1 VDALKRIERIFREVL
16 DAPTLELSMDMAMGD
31 VADWDS
37 IAHVQI
43 ILMLEE
49 EFGLRIDPDV
59 AADAKSVAALARA
72 VGGPEAV
79 A

>member
-1 VDALKRIERIFREVL
+1 MDALKRIERIFREVL